1 MIEGTTKDSHGGSR
15 SRRVRWRPRTVPRA
29 HEPCRTDAMMLLES
43 WGVAVPYARNDLD
56 GMRVYFENDG
66 GDRVPVVILGG
77 FLDSIELVRRA
88 PISRALATLP
98 GEFRLIYVDHRGH
111 GRSDKPHDAAAYAM
125 PMRVADVVA
134 VLDDL
139 RVERSHFI
147 GISWGGRLC
156 FGIGEHAPERIRSFV
171 TIGQHP
177 YTIDPEGP
185 LARVVGEALT
195 AATKHGIGAL
205 VEAFEAIAGRYPDAV
220 REVYL
225 ACDAAAMRAA
235 WHAAVEEGPV
245 SENLGAW
252 KARILICVAEDDV
265 DFLDQARRAAEEI
278 PNAEFLLIGGTDHL
292 GVDTSEIDPVLP
304 AVLRTLR
311 ETS

>member
-1 MIEGTTKDSHGGSR
+1 
-15 SRRVRWRPRTVPRA
+15 
-29 HEPCRTDAMMLLES
+29 MMLLES

-77 FLDSIELVRRA
+77 FLDPIELVRRA

-139 RVERSHFI
+139 RIERSHFI

-177 YTIDPEGP
+177 YAIDPEGP
-185 LARVVGEALT
+185 LARVVGEAL
-195 AATKHGIGAL
+195 AASTRHGIGTL

-235 WHAAVEEGPV
+235 WHAAVDEGPV

-292 GVDTSEIDPVLP
+292 GVDTSEIDPEMP